1 MSDTKLNGVLA
12 ALVHVFLRPTPSY
25 TDPSRKDEI
34 LAEPS
39 IVISNHTCHMDGPV
53 LNTVLLPHIVHTL
66 AAKDRFE
73 QRSFGFFLRHTGC
86 IPIDRTKADTSWLH
100 ESLRILK
107 VQKESIVIYP
117 EGRHGA
123 HRQQL
128 PFHPAVITLAVM
140 AQVPIVLV
148 YQDGPARWLHRNRLI
163 FDPPF
168 RLPAPEGGVSAD
180 YVQQQTDYLQ
190 ERMKELMERFIAQ
203 ENDQSRQ

>member
-1 MSDTKLNGVLA
+1 MSDTKLNGVLGV
-12 ALVHVFLRPTPSY
+12 LVRLCLRPTPSY
-25 TDPSRKDEI
+25 SDPGRKDEI

-39 IVISNHTCHMDGPV
+39 IVICNHTCHLDGPI

-140 AQVPIVLV
+140 AQVPIVMV
-148 YQDGPARWLHRNRLI
+148 YQDGPARWFRRNRLI
-163 FDPPF
+163 ITPPF
-168 RLPAPEGGVSAD
+168 RLPAPEGGISSD
-180 YVQQQTDYLQ
+180 FVQKQTDFLQ
-190 ERMKELMERFIAQ
+190 NKLKELMEQFITL
-203 ENDQSRQ
+203 ETNKSL